1 MKNVLVEICVYVAE
15 SSHNADTDMQLFKF
29 WHIKKKT
36 NMFFSLGRICLL
48 PTLHACVTLVLI
60 HCALILEIQK
70 KVNFSNVSQ
79 LQHVCHQCLSC
90 EASGGGGG

>member
-29 WHIKKKT
+29 WHILEKT
-36 NMFFSLGRICLL
+36 NMFFSLGRICLH

-60 HCALILEIQK
+60 HVFVPTIVRTLC
-70 KVNFSNVSQ
+70 VNIRNTEKSK
-79 LQHVCHQCLSC
+79 LL
-90 EASGGGGG
+90 